1 MGYIA
6 AEDTLAFL
14 RLTIESS
21 EREANVCDS
30 SMVRNMHVQ
39 AAVLRGEDEDEEDD
53 GKEEEGN
60 AGGSNLDI
68 AFSTAF
74 LL

>member
-1 MGYIA
+1 M
-6 AEDTLAFL
+6 
-14 RLTIESS
+14 
-21 EREANVCDS
+21 CDS
-30 SMVRNMHVQ
+30 YMVKKLHVQ

-53 GKEEEGN
+53 DNEEEGN
-60 AGGSNLDI
+60 AGGSSLYI

>member
-1 MGYIA
+1 
-6 AEDTLAFL
+6 
-14 RLTIESS
+14 
-21 EREANVCDS
+21 
-30 SMVRNMHVQ
+30 MVKNMHVQ

-53 GKEEEGN
+53 DNEEEGN
-60 AGGSNLDI
+60 AGGSSLYI